1 MRVDLIA
8 VEGAHDLAFVQRVL
22 KAFGFRQKRRLGNPE
37 TPSENI
43 PLAVQGLIPR
53 NFPTNKESDIHRR
66 PDVPAFHVKDEQC
79 VVLIPTGG
87 DSVLVGGVSSAIQ
100 TLDNTGIRPSSIGFI
115 LDADC
120 NPPQHQFDRLR
131 TEWVEKSE
139 DNELLR
145 RYPFPSCMGVCTTG
159 ICPFGVFVMP
169 DNQRSGSL
177 ESILLDQAKAV
188 YPVLHD
194 KADAFIQTVKNTDDA
209 IPPGSE
215 LTQAGR
221 NEGKA
226 ILHAMT
232 SVLKPGK
239 TLQASIADNEWVPD
253 GPDQFPAFFDP
264 LVTYLKQILV
274 LNRDGEG

>member
-53 NFPTNKESDIHRR
+53 NFPTNKENDIHRR

-87 DSVLVGGVSSAIQ
+87 DSMLVGGVSNAI
-100 TLDNTGIRPSSIGFI
+100 GIMDVDCVSSIGFI

-120 NPPQHQFDRLR
+120 NPPQHKFDRLKA
-131 TEWVEKSE
+131 EWVEKIK

-145 RYPFPSCMGVCTTG
+145 KYQFPSCVGVCTTG

-239 TLQASIADNEWVPD
+239 TLQTSIADNEWVPD

-264 LVTYLKQILV
+264 LVTYLEQLLA
-274 LNRDGEG
+274 LNREGEG